1 MFQLVAVAL
10 AFNSYDTA
18 CLVHYGLSSE
28 NRDLIDQLTSII
40 TLTTTLGDQV
50 WPTVH
55 RISCNPMAVNLM
67 IQDVLFNGPFR
78 NLPELTSGKLPR
90 SRGKVNFFTRIET
103 GQLIAGD
110 FFLIGKQSGIENRRT
125 QTTIRRQNGLL
136 SIKGQMTADPLL
148 ATIRALFSPLGPW
161 WSHM

>member
-1 MFQLVAVAL
+1 
-10 AFNSYDTA
+10 
-18 CLVHYGLSSE
+18 
-28 NRDLIDQLTSII
+28 
-40 TLTTTLGDQV
+40 
-50 WPTVH
+50 
-55 RISCNPMAVNLM
+55 M
-67 IQDVLFNGPFR
+67 IQDVLFNRPFK
-78 NLPELTSGKLPR
+78 NLPELTLGKLPR
-90 SRGKVNFFTRIET
+90 SRDKVIFFTRIET

-161 WSHM
+161 WSHMRLGIRLQIERSRAQFLLPLGVGLFSLSALSNLSISGASLIRFFLEVQHYWFSTFQENEKLSSAA

>member
-28 NRDLIDQLTSII
+28 NRDFIDQPTSII

-55 RISCNPMAVNLM
+55 RISCNPKAVNLM
-67 IQDVLFNGPFR
+67 IQDVLFNGPFVTHR
-78 NLPELTSGKLPR
+78 ELNLGKLPR
-90 SRGKVNFFTRIET
+90 SRG
-103 GQLIAGD
+103 
-110 FFLIGKQSGIENRRT
+110 
-125 QTTIRRQNGLL
+125 
-136 SIKGQMTADPLL
+136 
-148 ATIRALFSPLGPW
+148 
-161 WSHM
+161 